1 MVVNSISRRFYMNKQ
16 KISVIITAAI
26 TTIII
31 IVGFVLLMP
40 LIGPRFLHPIM
51 MGKQS
56 APVNTDTSTS
66 GLSDSGLYQV
76 SWESDPAEVPLNQ
89 IHTWTLHVETSAGQA
104 VEDAKILVDGGMPQH
119 GHGLPTSPQVTEY
132 LGNGNYLVE
141 GLRFQMTGYWEVKF
155 IISANGESDSITFN
169 LNLE

>member
-1 MVVNSISRRFYMNKQ
+1 MNKQ

-31 IVGFVLLMP
+31 IVGFILIIPV
-40 LIGPRFLHPIM
+40 IGPRFLHPIM
-51 MGKQS
+51 MGNQS
-56 APVNTDTSTS
+56 APANTDTSTS
-66 GLSDSGLYQV
+66 GLSDSGLFKV
-76 SWESDPAEVPLNQ
+76 SWKSDPAIVPLNQ
-89 IHTWTLHVETSAGQA
+89 IHTWTLHVETSDGQ
-104 VEDAKILVDGGMPQH
+104 VLEDATILVEGGMPQH

-132 LGNGNYLVE
+132 LGNGDYLVE

-155 IISANGESDSITFN
+155 IISANGVSDSITFN